1 MTSTHLSQTMTTS
14 SSRSS
19 SPFEFV
25 RGGKLDNPYFSSP
38 NSRSNFHVPA
48 EMYDAPSINDSLIE
62 ALSTWADSNLAAPD
76 DADIAWSRANDV
88 PEPPRGRSKERGLRG
103 LVQRAR
109 NAMKRST
116 Y

>member
-1 MTSTHLSQTMTTS
+1 MTTS
-14 SSRSS
+14 SQRSS

-38 NSRSNFHVPA
+38 NSCSNTHVA
-48 EMYDAPSINDSLIE
+48 AQTYDAPSINNTLIE
-62 ALSTWADSNLAAPD
+62 ALSTWADTNLVAPD

-88 PEPPRGRSKERGLRG
+88 PEPPRGRSKERGWRG
-103 LVQRAR
+103 LVQRAKH
-109 NAMKRST
+109 AMKRST